1 MIFVAAIR
9 NRGETCITYIDGKKL
24 FPGIFPIVLS
34 KETLVSVIVTK
45 SSWHITRPPSEKKIK
60 TNLSRLLSP
69 VALGCFKAVSSIQV
83 TDYKMV
89 IKCCVYLCGSSY
101 VKSVP
106 QISFFKIPAVKKPQ
120 AGIDLTSVTA
130 QRRKKWLQEL
140 NLDTSETKDI
150 NKLFVCSKH
159 FLSGIFPY
167 IIGVV
172 LVV

>member
-1 MIFVAAIR
+1 MFISVGPRTLKVSHRF
-9 NRGETCITYIDGKKL
+9 L
-24 FPGIFPIVLS
+24 FL
-34 KETLVSVIVTK
+34 
-45 SSWHITRPPSEKKIK
+45 KI
-60 TNLSRLLSP
+60 L
-69 VALGCFKAVSSIQV
+69 
-83 TDYKMV
+83 
-89 IKCCVYLCGSSY
+89 
-101 VKSVP
+101 
-106 QISFFKIPAVKKPQ
+106 AVKKPQ